1 MTHRGSILLI
11 DDEEKILKTLGRA
24 LRDSGHTVTET
35 TSARHGQRLLG
46 ERTFDVLLVDNV
58 MPELSGLDVI
68 REYVGAGSAER
79 AAARGSDGPAARAR
93 GSDDDRAQIVM
104 MTAHAT
110 VESAIEAMKLGA
122 LDYLQKPFEIDEL
135 LVVVRRALDH
145 QRLRIDYRYL
155 VSERDAQFDHY
166 GIIGRSRAMQ
176 EVIHR
181 AERVAD
187 TKSTVL
193 ITGETGT
200 GKELIA
206 RAIHDR
212 SAQRDMPLIKV
223 NCAAIPETLL
233 ESELF
238 GHVRGAFTGA
248 TTTKKG
254 KFALADGGTIFLDE
268 IGTMNPT
275 LQSKLLRVLQ
285 EREIEPL
292 GSERTEKVDLRVIA
306 ATNRDLRQMVAD
318 GKFQEDLFYRLNV
331 IPIEIPPLRER
342 RDDIP
347 ALVEHFVAKH
357 AQRIGRRVDRMD
369 DDVLSGLQQYDW
381 PGNVR
386 ELENAIE
393 RAVVLAT
400 GPTIT
405 AGSVSVLGAVTQQTS
420 GLPSL
425 RLRQNIE
432 WVERETIRRALEHA
446 GGVKKDAAELMG
458 ISQRA
463 LSYYLA
469 KYRLES

>member
-1 MTHRGSILLI
+1 MTLHRGSILLV
-11 DDEEKILKTLGRA
+11 DDEEKILKALGRA
-24 LRDSGHTVTET
+24 LRDAGHAVVET
-35 TSARHGQRLLG
+35 TSPRQAQRLLA
-46 ERTFDVLLVDNV
+46 ERAFDVVVVDNM
-58 MPELSGLDVI
+58 MPELSGLDLI
-68 REYVGAGSAER
+68 RELVAATPEGER
-79 AAARGSDGPAARAR
+79 P
-93 GSDDDRAQIVM
+93 QILM

-145 QRLRIDYRYL
+145 QRLRSGYRYL
-155 VSERDAQFDHY
+155 VNERAEQFDHY
-166 GIIGRSRAMQ
+166 GIIGRSRAME

-181 AERVAD
+181 AELVSE

-200 GKELIA
+200 GKELVA

-212 SAQRDMPLIKV
+212 SAQRAMPLIKV

-268 IGTMNPT
+268 IATMSPA

-285 EREIEPL
+285 EREFEPL
-292 GSERTEKVDLRVIA
+292 GAERTQRVDVRVIT
-306 ATNRDLRQMVAD
+306 ATNRDLRQMVSD
-318 GKFQEDLFYRLNV
+318 GKFQDDLFYRLNV
-331 IPIEIPPLRER
+331 IPIEIPALRER

-347 ALVEHFVAKH
+347 PLVDHFVNKH
-357 AQRIGRRVDRMD
+357 AQRTGRRIERVDD
-369 DDVLSGLQQYDW
+369 GVLADLQQYDW

-386 ELENAIE
+386 ELENTIE
-393 RAVVLAT
+393 RAVVLSS
-400 GPTIT
+400 GPVIT
-405 AGSVSVLGAVTQQTS
+405 SRAVSVLGAATPQTT

-425 RLRQNIE
+425 KLRQNID
-432 WVERETIRRALEHA
+432 W
-446 GGVKKDAAELMG
+446 
-458 ISQRA
+458 
-463 LSYYLA
+463 
-469 KYRLES
+469 